1 MAIGLFSFSISS
13 SICSKALLQK
23 EIGCRCVLF
32 LSLPLPLCFWKRLIL
47 EIKILST
54 SDFNKLAEY
63 LCVPVNQ
70 CLEHINI
77 EHAWFHF
84 NTSSLGSRKLTNT
97 FGEGNSNLQEKQ
109 NYLVPAKSEWE
120 MFFIQDLS
128 VKTKVSITE
137 IVQWQKQN
145 LLSNQGEKK
154 NFISF

>member
-1 MAIGLFSFSISS
+1 MTTTPYQLLKEPACIVNKPLLAIGLFSFSISS

-32 LSLPLPLCFWKRLIL
+32 LSLPLPPCFWKRLIL

-97 FGEGNSNLQEKQ
+97 FGEVNSNLQEKKKR
-109 NYLVPAKSEWE
+109 LFSAS
-120 MFFIQDLS
+120 
-128 VKTKVSITE
+128 
-137 IVQWQKQN
+137 QKWMRN
-145 LLSNQGEKK
+145 VFYSG
-154 NFISF
+154 SFSGD